1 MSIHTFVFFL
11 LLEFYLRKP
20 HLFFFPGYQYKF
32 VLVRKPLIHF
42 EASNLHF
49 NFWIIIRFSKCSLYC
64 HHPVRKNQND
74 NLISENFDG
83 SSAALRCKIKS
94 SPQGIILQT
103 LFIVYPIRQV
113 RVTELDTFL
122 QFSLKKF
129 FVISIPLFKSLQRSL
144 PRLIF
149 DNFQV

>member
-1 MSIHTFVFFL
+1 MYSQIQMSIHTFVFFL

-20 HLFFFPGYQYKF
+20 HLILFPGYQYKF

-94 SPQGIILQT
+94 SPQVFILQT
-103 LFIVYPIRQV
+103 LFIVYPIHFEF
-113 RVTELDTFL
+113 TKSFFFILTSC
-122 QFSLKKF
+122 QFKRTVDR
-129 FVISIPLFKSLQRSL
+129 FV
-144 PRLIF
+144 
-149 DNFQV
+149 